1 VTLTGILSAA
11 ETTMYA
17 KCFKHVKLTFDFFFL
32 IVHPAIVMVD
42 PELETGKRLPLP
54 IGEHDDP
61 SLDLT
66 DGPVMVKVEMMQRGP
81 KLGRI

>member
-1 VTLTGILSAA
+1 MQNVLN
-11 ETTMYA
+11 M
-17 KCFKHVKLTFDFFFL
+17 FKHVPIYEEQKPKC
-32 IVHPAIVMVD
+32 VHPAIVMVD

-66 DGPVMVKVEMMQRGP
+66 DGPVMVKVESTSVFLL
-81 KLGRI
+81 KNNTIFFSHLVK